1 MMISIHQL
9 VVILLLAELAS
20 QIQLEAVKPESLRSR
35 DKSTERLVF
44 IKICKLK
51 PIRYSTCLPAQAT
64 NFRSCR
70 AKYPQYL
77 VRS

>member
-51 PIRYSTCLPAQAT
+51 PIRIVPACLLKRPIFVAVEP
-64 NFRSCR
+64 NI
-70 AKYPQYL
+70 L
-77 VRS
+77 NIL